1 MAKKIR
7 FPLKMENGA
16 EVRNLDD
23 LKENFSVESVVGYFR
38 DGRLLTW
45 LKDRYYES
53 EAEQVA
59 ELQDTQPDF
68 VLRLCKIFGQ
78 DYEAGVDV
86 EEIRRRQERLNRLK
100 DFTNDPE
107 ILDHV
112 DLVAFDQEELS
123 DLLDEDQLK
132 IYLCGD
138 RFMIPSSRH
147 GITYIGVNNPKVHI
161 SGKKVSTTE
170 NLDIHFENV
179 DVDNFDP
186 VSSQV
191 QKGAAIREAPSDS
204 SEITIPMNEIHEWIE
219 DFWMNLVP
227 DDPHELRYFTVGDY
241 LLLPASTDNDWSWY
255 DSDSMSGKPIHT
267 EYSCINL
274 RTGHKEVL
282 SSKIQQELP
291 SRIEKFRDGTD
302 IQPIWIFENRLY
314 YLQEDLHTIKCFD
327 VVEKSIK
334 EYVCQ
339 HEVDTFTANNEYICY
354 YNEHYILCI
363 KNLESQIEVSP
374 TYEGNNIRA
383 SSAFLRFYEAL
394 SIDEQSV
401 FCVAGPGPEITNSD
415 DPLRRSVEM
424 MHHLADIWE
433 YSFKNSSVKIYHND
447 QPVEIFYQ
455 HGDGMFS
462 LTIHGM
468 YYLDKETEEC
478 QELFEY
484 PRNLKL
490 ELCRSTDAFYCAD
503 NKLYMLDFRSREVKL
518 LVSDCEYVCSCIG
531 NWLVY
536 AGDNDLRYL
545 LDINHPSQR
554 VIL

>member
-123 DLLDEDQLK
+123 DLLDEDQVK

-138 RFMIPSSRH
+138 RFAIPASRQ

-161 SGKKVSTTE
+161 SGRKILTAE
-170 NLDIHFENV
+170 NLDIHFENA

-186 VSSQV
+186 VSSQA
-191 QKGAAIREAPSDS
+191 QKKTDIRETSSVA
-204 SEITIPMNEIHEWIE
+204 SEIIIPVNEIRKLIQKHWV
-219 DFWMNLVP
+219 NLVTYE
-227 DDPHELRYFTVGDY
+227 HSSFHCFVVGDY
-241 LLLPASTDNDWSWY
+241 LLLPPFRNIFLSWY
-255 DSDSMSGKPIHT
+255 IPMNKQPEEKREVYGS
-267 EYSCINL
+267 INL
-274 RTGHKEVL
+274 KTMEYEDFPDEISQK
-282 SSKIQQELP
+282 LP
-291 SRIEKFRDGTD
+291 ARATSNGYSGLED
-302 IQPIWIFENRLY
+302 IWVFKNRLY
-314 YLQEDLHTIKCFD
+314 HLQGDRRTIICFN
-327 VVEKSIK
+327 VIEKNIE

-339 HEVDTFTANNEYICY
+339 QKVKSFVANNNYICY
-354 YNEHYILCI
+354 LNEHNTLCI
-363 KNLESQIEVSP
+363 KDFENRMEISP
-374 TYEGNNIRA
+374 TCDGKEITSYSPLE
-383 SSAFLRFYEAL
+383 
-394 SIDEQSV
+394 IDEQSV
-401 FCVAGPGPEITNSD
+401 YCVAGPAPEIMHSD
-415 DPLRRSVEM
+415 DFTLQRK
-424 MHHLADIWE
+424 HYYDIWA
-433 YSFKNSSVKIYHND
+433 YSLKDSTIKRYQNETSPIVFRQYQNGIFLLIRPETD
-447 QPVEIFYQ
+447 QINT
-455 HGDGMFS
+455 GC
-462 LTIHGM
+462 
-468 YYLDKETEEC
+468 LDKNTGEH
-478 QELFEY
+478 QNLAVHPDRGFNFEI
-484 PRNLKL
+484 
-490 ELCRSTDAFYCAD
+490 CRSTDAFYCAD
-503 NKLYMLDFRSREVKL
+503 NKLYMLDFKSREVKL
-518 LVSDCEYVCSCIG
+518 LASDCEYVCSCIG

-545 LDINHPSQR
+545 IDINHPGVR

>member
-23 LKENFSVESVVGYFR
+23 LKEKFSVESVVGYFR

-68 VLRLCKIFGQ
+68 VFRLCKIFGQ

-100 DFTNDPE
+100 DFTNDPK

-123 DLLDEDQLK
+123 DLLDEEQLK

-138 RFMIPSSRH
+138 HFVIPSSRH

-161 SGKKVSTTE
+161 SGKKISTAE

-186 VSSQV
+186 VSAQA
-191 QKGAAIREAPSDS
+191 QKKTDIREAPSDS
-204 SEITIPMNEIHEWIE
+204 SEIIIPMNEIRKLIQKHWV
-219 DFWMNLVP
+219 NLVTYE
-227 DDPHELRYFTVGDY
+227 HSSFHCFVVGDY
-241 LLLPASTDNDWSWY
+241 LLLPPFRNIFLSWY
-255 DSDSMSGKPIHT
+255 IPMDKQPEEKREVYGS
-267 EYSCINL
+267 INL
-274 RTGHKEVL
+274 KTMKYEDIPDEI
-282 SSKIQQELP
+282 SQKLP
-291 SRIEKFRDGTD
+291 TRATSNGYSGFED
-302 IQPIWIFENRLY
+302 IWVFKNRLY
-314 YLQEDLHTIKCFD
+314 YLQGDRRTIVCFD
-327 VVEKSIK
+327 VIEKNIE

-339 HEVDTFTANNEYICY
+339 QKVKSFVANNNYICY
-354 YNEHYILCI
+354 LNEHYILCI

-374 TYEGNNIRA
+374 TYEGNNIRT
-383 SSAFLRFYEAL
+383 SGAFEAL

-401 FCVAGPGPEITNSD
+401 FCVAGPGPGITNSD

-455 HGDGMFS
+455 HGNGMFL

-490 ELCRSTDAFYCAD
+490 ELCRSNDAFYCAD